1 MGQPEKA
8 VALITSAPAKDAGSV
23 RDAMLGIAYAKLG
36 KKDEALS
43 LLRRLDSSG
52 ETDTNYHRALLATAL
67 GLNDKAMDY
76 LETAYTNK
84 ESDILFV
91 AVDPLLD
98 PLKKDARFQLLLSKM
113 NLHETSN
120 RTQGESK

>member
-1 MGQPEKA
+1 
-8 VALITSAPAKDAGSV
+8 
-23 RDAMLGIAYAKLG
+23 LG

-52 ETDTNYHRALLATAL
+52 ETDTNYHRACLAAAL

-91 AVDPLLD
+91 AVDPLLES
-98 PLKKDARFQLLLSKM
+98 LKKDVRFQLLLSKM